1 MHHAKAGYSGA
12 IVEPIEPRVFLSA
25 GLLTDINHKGGSKPR
40 YLADL
45 NGVLYFSADD
55 GIHGRELWR
64 ADGTG
69 KGTAMVKDL
78 LKGGKGSNPVSLTN
92 LDGELYFAT
101 DNATSGTSFWKSDGT
116 AAGTVLIKQISP
128 QRGGLKDFTLAG
140 NTIYFEDANPYTPGL
155 VGSINLYASDGTA
168 AGTRV
173 IQTATDNTLSN
184 GETFQHLISF
194 KRNLFFFDV
203 DEPNIGT
210 GTAQLFR
217 TDGVQSSA
225 TPLRS
230 FDRVTD
236 VVVFNGA
243 LYFGAT
249 DPTTGD
255 GLWKSDGTVA
265 GTKRV
270 AQLGNVQSLAVI
282 GNTLYFAG
290 ETTKRGAEPY
300 TLNGNNGDITLL
312 KDINP
317 GVGDSSPDEF
327 TGLNGK
333 VIFRA
338 SNGVSGS
345 EPWITDGTKSGTHQ
359 LKDINTNPDQI
370 DSFPTDL
377 TAAGDKIYFIANDF
391 HHGQELWETDG
402 TSNGTQRISDF
413 VPGRPSSDV
422 ANLTDVDGTLFFTFD
437 DNLHGIELGIVRS
450 L

>member
-1 MHHAKAGYSGA
+1 MYNVKTGRSGA
-12 IVEPIEPRVFLSA
+12 IIEAMEPRLFLSA
-25 GLLTDINHKGGSKPR
+25 GLLTDINHNGGSKPR

-92 LDGELYFAT
+92 LGGTLYFAT

-140 NTIYFEDANPYTPGL
+140 NTIYFQDANLQGN
-155 VGSINLYASDGTA
+155 VINLYASDGTA

-173 IQTATDNTLSN
+173 IQTATDNTVSN
-184 GETFQHLISF
+184 GETFQHLIAF

-210 GTAQLFR
+210 GSAQLFR

-230 FDRVTD
+230 FERVTD

-265 GTKRV
+265 RTKRV
-270 AQLGNVQSLAVI
+270 AVLQNVQSLAAI
-282 GNTLYFAG
+282 GDTLYFAAG
-290 ETTKRGAEPY
+290 SFKHGAEPY
-300 TLNGNNGDITLL
+300 TLNGSNSDIQIL

-333 VIFRA
+333 VVFRA
-338 SNGVSGS
+338 VRRR
-345 EPWITDGTKSGTHQ
+345 
-359 LKDINTNPDQI
+359 
-370 DSFPTDL
+370 
-377 TAAGDKIYFIANDF
+377 
-391 HHGQELWETDG
+391 
-402 TSNGTQRISDF
+402 QRIRALDHRRYEVRNASTERHQHQSRSSRLI
-413 VPGRPSSDV
+413 PHRP
-422 ANLTDVDGTLFFTFD
+422 
-437 DNLHGIELGIVRS
+437 HRS
-450 L
+450 R